1 MCGFSLTA
9 YRVRCVIYLSSQA
22 DWGLVVT
29 VISFGEQGPTLMNW
43 LDQYFGVTAKG
54 STLRTEFFAG
64 MATFLTM
71 AYIIV
76 VNPAILSKGGLD
88 FGSVFVATII
98 AAIVGS
104 LIMGLWANWPVA
116 LAPGM
121 GLNAFFTFGVVLG
134 MKQPWE
140 VALGAVFISGVLFLV
155 LSLTGLREWVI
166 NSIPKSLKLGI
177 GAGIGMFLA
186 IIGLKN
192 AGVVVDNPATL
203 VGLGEFTS
211 LPVLLFLVGFSIM
224 VVLDRLRI
232 PGGIVIGIVAVSV
245 IGWLSGASE
254 LQGIVGTVP
263 SLEPTLLKLDIQG
276 AVTATMIGVVFA
288 FLFVDFFDTAGT
300 LTSVANIAG
309 KIDEN
314 GKIENIG
321 RAVISDSVAT
331 IAGALVGTSNTTSY
345 IESAAGIK
353 EGGRTGLTAVVVA
366 VFFLLCLGFAPL
378 AQSIPAYATG
388 AALVFVATHFM
399 RNMLDI
405 DWDDVTEYAP
415 AVLAAILMPL
425 TFSIANGIAIGFLT
439 YAVVK
444 IFSGRLSDA
453 NPAVLLVAVLGALHY
468 VFG

>member
-1 MCGFSLTA
+1 
-9 YRVRCVIYLSSQA
+9 
-22 DWGLVVT
+22 
-29 VISFGEQGPTLMNW
+29 MNW

-54 STLRTEFFAG
+54 STLRTEFLAG
-64 MATFLTM
+64 FATFLTM

-76 VNPAILSKGGLD
+76 VNPAILSNGGLD

-98 AAIVGS
+98 AAMVGS
-104 LIMGLWANWPVA
+104 SIMGFWANWPVA

-140 VALGAVFISGVLFLV
+140 VALGAVFISGVLFLI

-192 AGVVVDNPATL
+192 AGVVVDHQATL

-211 LPVLLFLVGFSIM
+211 LPVLLFLAGFAIM
-224 VVLDRLRI
+224 VVLDKLRV
-232 PGGIVIGIVAVSV
+232 PGGIVIGIIAVS
-245 IGWLSGASE
+245 
-254 LQGIVGTVP
+254 IVGWATGTTELAGVVGSVP
-263 SLEPTLLKLDIQG
+263 SLEPTLFKLDIQG
-276 AVTATMIGVVFA
+276 ALTATMIGVVFA

-309 KIDEN
+309 KIDAD

-331 IAGALVGTSNTTSY
+331 IVGSLFGTSNTTSY

-378 AQSIPAYATG
+378 AKSIPAYATG

-405 DWDDVTEYAP
+405 NWDDVTEYAP

-425 TFSIANGIAIGFLT
+425 TFSIANGIAIGFIT

-444 IFSGRLSDA
+444 IASGRMADA
-453 NPAVLLVAVLGALHY
+453 NPAVLLVAVLGVLHY
-468 VFG
+468 VYG

>member
-1 MCGFSLTA
+1 MDFTLGNEDFK
-9 YRVRCVIYLSSQA
+9 
-22 DWGLVVT
+22 
-29 VISFGEQGPTLMNW
+29 LMNW
-43 LDQYFGVTAKG
+43 LDQHFGISAKG
-54 STLRTEFFAG
+54 STVQTEILAG
-64 MATFLTM
+64 FATFLTM

-88 FGSVFVATII
+88 FGAVFVATIV
-98 AAIVGS
+98 AAVVGS
-104 LIMGLWANWPVA
+104 AIMGLWANWPVA

-134 MKQPWE
+134 MNQPWE
-140 VALGAVFISGVLFLV
+140 VALGAVFISGVLFLL

-203 VGLGEFTS
+203 VGLGDMTS
-211 LPVLLFLVGFSIM
+211 LPVLLFMAGFAIM
-224 VVLDRLRI
+224 VVLDRLRV
-232 PGGIVIGIVAVSV
+232 PGGIVISILVVSIVGWVSGISQLDGV
-245 IGWLSGASE
+245 IGA
-254 LQGIVGTVP
+254 VP

-276 AVTATMIGVVFA
+276 ALTAAMIGVVFA

-309 KIDEN
+309 KIDDN

-331 IAGALVGTSNTTSY
+331 IVGSLFGTSNTTSY

-366 VFFLLCLGFAPL
+366 VFFLLSLGFAPL

-388 AALVFVATHFM
+388 AALVFVSTHFM

-425 TFSIANGIAIGFLT
+425 TFSIANGIAIGFIT

-444 IFSGRLSDA
+444 IASGRLSDA
-453 NPAVLLVAVLGALHY
+453 NPAVMLVAVLGALHY
-468 VFG
+468 GLG